1 MLKKNAAG
9 VPSLSPLPPHL
20 AVFFCSHLCALSPRS
35 ERTEQANVL
44 YRASRHAFLLH
55 EPRGTGTRNKAP
67 RTHLHEVNLPS
78 ETLKE
83 KTYSMANLFSFLLP
97 LCALLSVNK
106 KVLRKRRL
114 DPPLSA
120 RHKVAPRCTFKFV
133 FAIFFSV
140 ADRTCFTDRRS
151 RRHTDSS

>member
-1 MLKKNAAG
+1 MLKKKCCRR
-9 VPSLSPLPPHL
+9 SLALALPPPL

-67 RTHLHEVNLPS
+67 RTRLHEVNLPS

-83 KTYSMANLFSFLLP
+83 KTHSMANLFSFLLP

-106 KVLRKRRL
+106 K
-114 DPPLSA
+114 SA
-120 RHKVAPRCTFKFV
+120 QKEAIRSATFCK
-133 FAIFFSV
+133 
-140 ADRTCFTDRRS
+140 T
-151 RRHTDSS
+151 

>member
-9 VPSLSPLPPHL
+9 VPSLSPLPPPL

-67 RTHLHEVNLPS
+67 RTRLHEVNLPS

-83 KTYSMANLFSFLLP
+83 KTHSMANLFSFLLP
-97 LCALLSVNK
+97 LCSFVNLGVLIFLSDSSGPLHLLSLCGQEKNNYYT
-106 KVLRKRRL
+106 R
-114 DPPLSA
+114 
-120 RHKVAPRCTFKFV
+120 PRFNRGK
-133 FAIFFSV
+133 
-140 ADRTCFTDRRS
+140 
-151 RRHTDSS
+151 